1 MVTKFFF
8 ATKTEVRSSRFHYY
22 LDNPLPM
29 WNSFSVFFVDLSIRT
44 KERKCPNEN
53 RINFSFWITQK
64 KIDIETKA
72 QESNSVESSSSYLP
86 SLLCRSFFFCRWLE
100 NVLNVVLLTKKC
112 SWIINL
118 LRMSATCLLS
128 FLVIGA
134 PSRGNLLIAIFR
146 AFAGFQVEII
156 KILCQFIKIL

>member
-53 RINFSFWITQK
+53 RINFSFWFTQK

-86 SLLCRSFFFCRWLE
+86 SLLCRSFFFVGGW
-100 NVLNVVLLTKKC
+100 K
-112 SWIINL
+112 
-118 LRMSATCLLS
+118 TCLMLC
-128 FLVIGA
+128 F
-134 PSRGNLLIAIFR
+134 SRRNAVELLIFCACLQR
-146 AFAGFQVEII
+146 AYCPF
-156 KILCQFIKIL
+156 